1 MGKKNGK
8 IIVKNFVPIKAE
20 DKVEFYNNIVS
31 DFCNAHFHLVS
42 LVSYTTEHQP
52 KEFQFDGSTYEEMQE
67 TLERDL
73 GRFVVD
79 KFNTTKTSDV
89 VPMFNKDN
97 IEKTI

>member
-52 KEFQFDGSTYEEMQE
+52 KEFQFDGSTYQEMQE
-67 TLERDL
+67 TLEIDL
-73 GRFVVD
+73 GKFVLD

-97 IEKTI
+97 IEKTM